1 MPEKQRKVRFSWIS
15 LSCVGREKWL
25 LFLFTAQCGLS
36 IAYLKS
42 SSSYGVKMA
51 LEGGVENKKSEK
63 QGLLKSTE
71 GKE

>member
-1 MPEKQRKVRFSWIS
+1 MW
-15 LSCVGREKWL
+15 GN
-25 LFLFTAQCGLS
+25 

-51 LEGGVENKKSEK
+51 LEREEKEIKKKSEK
-63 QGLLKSTE
+63 YGLLKSTE